1 MPYKLYYKDLLKTNR
16 IRAFSPQSY
25 VNKEKWCEIGP
36 DHRDWASLLES
47 SIDLKLCN
55 SNNIDI
61 IAAFGNW
68 PEDLS
73 HKNIMISQGFN
84 IINVESED
92 HIITKYFKK
101 QDNLFNFLFDK

>member
-1 MPYKLYYKDLLKTNR
+1 M
-16 IRAFSPQSY
+16 
-25 VNKEKWCEIGP
+25 NKEKWCEIGP
-36 DHRDWASLLES
+36 EHREWAESLES